1 MRRHLFFLK
10 IFLVER
16 FERAVVENMA
26 LAAKRTKGR
35 AGWPSLQAGVT
46 GDDGRVRDK
55 RSVGAQTGVSLPQ
68 SPVG

>member
-55 RSVGAQTGVSLPQ
+55 
-68 SPVG
+68 